1 MIQAVLPPWPH
12 PWPGR
17 EDPTTVDR
25 RSEELMTRTKANT
38 PSKAGTLMREAPQG
52 LARGLYRPW
61 LLVAP
66 AATLVFLIISLVATG
81 ISNAT
86 DLNDPGAFVRWAL
99 PVATAIHNL
108 SMSATIGALVFAV
121 FLIPRYA
128 ADAAGQRKRR
138 QRRAQTVDADVISV
152 EDMASASADEAQELL
167 EAEDTGKAE
176 YPPFTATLN
185 FGAIAALTWTISAVA
200 VLILAYADVSGTKVG
215 TDKAFTSQLITYMQS
230 ISGGQEQATIVVV
243 AAVVTTLIFAV
254 RQLLGLLIT
263 LGVTMVAVTAL
274 ALSGHS
280 SGGDDHMGAVNSL
293 GLHLLGVSIWFGGL
307 IVLTYLSRQLTGK
320 DAGTGT
326 MPERTR
332 GSRPTSERRAPMA
345 VVVLHRYS
353 QLALAGFIMVFLSGI
368 INSEIRIYGWADL
381 GTPYGSMIVAKAALT
396 LLLGIA
402 GAAHRLYLIPRV
414 ESGAIK
420 AFRGIWQVILAEL
433 IIMGAASG
441 IAVTLSRSAP
451 PVPEQLKPD
460 ASPARIIT
468 WYEMPPEPTTAS
480 WFTTWRWDWMWV
492 AIAIFAL
499 VAYVWAFT
507 KVRSRG
513 VSWNPLRLCSW
524 AIGLALLTFA
534 TSGSLTVY
542 SRVLF
547 SAHMV
552 EHMLLTMIIPIFL
565 VLGAPVTLLLRA
577 LQPRADGTRGAR
589 EWILRFIHSTWAKVV
604 TNPIFAA
611 VNFAGSI
618 VLFYFTPIFGIALK
632 YHVGHEF
639 MMVHFLMTGYIFLLV
654 LIGIDPIP
662 RRPQFAIRLI
672 LLIATL
678 GYHAFVGI
686 ALMSS
691 NALLQASW
699 FGNVGRPWGL
709 SAIADQKLGGSIMWG
724 MGEIP
729 TMLIAVVVGIQWSIA
744 DGRLA
749 KRIDRQADRDGDAE
763 LEAYNDMFA
772 RLNEGGESEPRA
784 KD

>member
-1 MIQAVLPPWPH
+1 MTSSKSKTPRKAPALP
-12 PWPGR
+12 R
-17 EDPTTVDR
+17 EV
-25 RSEELMTRTKANT
+25 
-38 PSKAGTLMREAPQG
+38 PQG

-61 LLVAP
+61 LLVVP
-66 AATLVFLIISLVATG
+66 AATLLFLVISLVATG
-81 ISNAT
+81 TSAAT
-86 DLNDPGAFVRWAL
+86 DLNDPGPFVRWAL
-99 PVATAIHNL
+99 PVATGIHNL
-108 SMSATIGALVFAV
+108 SLAATIGALVFVV

-128 ADAAGQRKRR
+128 SDASGRKKRR
-138 QRRAQTVDADVISV
+138 RRTAQTIDADVISI
-152 EDMASASADEAQELL
+152 EDMAAASADEAKELL
-167 EAEDTGKAE
+167 DAEDTGKAE
-176 YPPFTATLN
+176 YPPFTAALN
-185 FGAIAALTWTISAVA
+185 FGAVAALTWTISAVA
-200 VLILAYADVSGTKVG
+200 VLILAYADVSGTSVG
-215 TDKAFTSQLITYMQS
+215 TDKAFTSQLISYMQS
-230 ISGGQEQATIVVV
+230 ISGGQEQVTIVVV

-263 LGVTMVAVTAL
+263 LAISMIALVAL

-326 MPERTR
+326 LPERQR
-332 GSRPTSERRAPMA
+332 GSKTTMARRAPMA

-353 QLALAGFIMVFLSGI
+353 ILALAGFLLVFLSGV
-368 INSEIRIYGWADL
+368 INSEIRIYGWSDL
-381 GTPYGSMIVAKAALT
+381 GAKYGSMIVAKAALT

-402 GAAHRLYLIPRV
+402 GAAHRLYLIPRI
-414 ESGAIK
+414 ESGAVR

-433 IIMGAASG
+433 ILMGAASG

-468 WYEMPPEPTTAS
+468 WYEMPPEPQTSS

-492 AIAIFAL
+492 AIAVLALFAYL
-499 VAYVWAFT
+499 WAFY

-513 VSWNPLRLCSW
+513 IAWNPLRLVSW
-524 AIGLALLTFA
+524 FIGLAFLTFA

-565 VLGAPVTLLLRA
+565 VLGAPVTLLLRG
-577 LQPRADGTRGAR
+577 LQPRSDGTRGVR
-589 EWILRFIHSTWAKVV
+589 EWILRFTHSTWAKLV

-618 VLFYFTPIFGIALK
+618 VLFYFTPIFGLALK

-729 TMLIAVVVGIQWSIA
+729 TMLIAVVVGVQWSIA

-772 RLNEGGESEPRA
+772 SLNEGEHVDPRSRR
-784 KD
+784 